1 MHIYQSIVVLYVEDG
16 SPVAKLPLHVGG
28 PRAGNHRMAGV
39 ETGCKEITAVDIVE
53 RIDKVDHPFHL
64 GNGGRH
70 PFVCF
75 WIPGK
80 HVFNAHHYAC
90 IPERRHHCPV
100 KLKVHSTTFI
110 VVLPMYIGRGGLP
123 DE

>member
-16 SPVAKLPLHVGG
+16 SPVAKLPLHVEG
-28 PRAGNHRMAGV
+28 P
-39 ETGCKEITAVDIVE
+39 EPEITAWPVSRQAAKRLPPWISLRE
-53 RIDKVDHPFHL
+53 SIKSIIHSTLKRWSAP
-64 GNGGRH
+64 
-70 PFVCF
+70 VCLF
-75 WIPGK
+75 LDPGK

-100 KLKVHSTTFI
+100 KLKVHFYDIHRSFAH
-110 VVLPMYIGRGGLP
+110 VHRRGGLP